1 MIASLR
7 NADGRAAMTTAREN
21 ELLTRVGPG
30 TPMGEVMRQYW
41 IPVAQSDEVVPD
53 GDPLRLMVLGEPL
66 IAFRDTAGR
75 LGVLDHRCPHRC
87 ASLFFGRNEKNGIR
101 CIYHGWKFD
110 VDGNCLEMANV
121 PPHQDFKEKI
131 KAKSYRTTERY
142 GVIWLYMG
150 ERAEA
155 PPFPDFELNDLA
167 GDEISVRII
176 QQEYN
181 WLQGLEND
189 IDTSHFG
196 FLHLGGVDPGDMAPG
211 DILTYL
217 ASDRTPQFHIED
229 TPLGL
234 MYGAYR
240 PAETGKTHWRLAQFI
255 VPFWVIPPAGQL
267 ATQIMMKGYIPMDDT
282 HTLVITISRAS
293 VIRGRARLKSGAPI
307 PGLGASVDAGIEYRP
322 NTTDW
327 FGRWRLVNNAGND
340 YLIDREAQRN
350 GGVFSGIFGLAVQDA
365 AIAGTMGSL
374 TDRTRENLTPTD
386 AMIARVRR
394 KLLGVAE
401 GLAKDKSMKLP
412 GVDDASIYRGHRA
425 GNFVAPAG
433 QPFREAYEEQMR
445 RHANAAPRWAAE

>member
-1 MIASLR
+1 
-7 NADGRAAMTTAREN
+7 MTTAREN

-30 TPMGEVMRQYW
+30 TPMGALMRQYW
-41 IPVAQSDEVVPD
+41 IPVAQSDEVAAD

-66 IAFRDTAGR
+66 IAFRDTSGR

-131 KAKSYRTTERY
+131 KAKSYRTIERY

-196 FLHLGGVDPGDMAPG
+196 FLHLGGVDPAEMVPG
-211 DILTYL
+211 DTLTYL
-217 ASDRTPQFHIED
+217 ATDRTPQFQIEE

-240 PAETGKTHWRLAQFI
+240 PADAANTHWRLAQFI
-255 VPFWVIPPAGQL
+255 VPFWVIPPAGML
-267 ATQIMMKGYIPMDDT
+267 ADQIMYKGYIPMDDT
-282 HTLVITISRAS
+282 HTLVITVNRATM
-293 VIRGRARLKSGAPI
+293 GRMRTRLKSGAEI
-307 PGLGASVDAGIEYRP
+307 PGLGTSFDAGIEYLP

-327 FGRWRLVNNAGND
+327 FGRYRLKNNADND
-340 YLIDREAQRN
+340 WLIDREKQRH
-350 GGVFSGIFGLAVQDA
+350 GGVLSGIYGLSVQDA
-365 AIAGTMGSL
+365 AVGGMMGPIA
-374 TDRTRENLTPTD
+374 DRTCEALAPSD
-386 AMIARVRR
+386 AMIARCRR
-394 KLLGVAE
+394 KLLL
-401 GLAKDKSMKLP
+401 LAAAFQEDRTMKLP
-412 GVDDASIYRGHRA
+412 GVDEPRVYRGHRA
-425 GNFVAPAG
+425 GNFVAPKG
-433 QPFREAYEEQMR
+433 QPFRDAYEEQMR
-445 RHANAAPRWAAE
+445 RHANTAPRWAAE